1 MKKLLAAILAA
12 VTLLSPAA
20 PALAAGPAAGS
31 QAYAIYKVTGNPVDG
46 DGKQFNANDTIDP
59 GQTIY
64 YALPETMAAWV
75 DSTSNFRL
83 STRKTSNGKLIKSI
97 KLVEKK
103 LTGTSGAST
112 IYIPNQQ
119 DPTSKDYA
127 SYKTSERRTYL
138 AVELAD
144 TAVPEELKVQF
155 TAAFTAKKPVVL
167 CYGKRKVSE
176 GETETVKT
184 TNENG
189 AYVSTLK
196 YLRFFDGKQNDRLTL
211 TGNLYV
217 ANPQEEGDA
226 TVTVGSKGV
235 MIKPE
240 RNSVNEITF
249 EGEDTIATLTF
260 RANNN
265 PRKFLARL
273 TTSWPTTALSNK
285 FRNTDAVIRKFS
297 PATIDATSR
306 ATLALAN
313 PFAYDEVDPEDVY
326 IYTADSKGNLKDITR
341 TVNYNEDEDTF
352 KIQTR
357 TLTTYIISDKKVR
370 TKAK

>member
-1 MKKLLAAILAA
+1 MKKLMAALFAA
-12 VTLLSPAA
+12 VTIISLAA

-31 QAYAIYKVTGNPVDG
+31 QSYAIYKVTGNPIDG
-46 DGKQFNANDTIDP
+46 NGRQFNANDTVSP

-75 DSTSNFRL
+75 DSASNFRL

-103 LTGTSGAST
+103 LTGASGAQT

-119 DPTSKDYA
+119 DPTGKDYA
-127 SYKTSERRTYL
+127 AYKTSERRAYL

-144 TAVPEELKVQF
+144 TAVPEEAKVQF
-155 TAAFTAKKPVVL
+155 TATFTAKKPVVL

-176 GETETVKT
+176 GEFEKVQTVNDNGT
-184 TNENG
+184 TVN
-189 AYVSTLK
+189 TLK
-196 YLRFFDGKQNDRLTL
+196 YLRFFDCRQNDKLTL

-226 TVTVGSKGV
+226 TVEVGSKGV
-235 MIKPE
+235 TIKPE

-249 EGEDTIATLTF
+249 EGADTVATLTF

-273 TTSWPTTALSNK
+273 TTSWPNAALSNK
-285 FRNTDAVIRKFS
+285 FRSTDAVIRKFS

-306 ATLALAN
+306 ATLSLNN
-313 PFAYDEVDPEDVY
+313 PFAYDDVDPEDVY

-341 TVNYNEDEDTF
+341 TVYYNSDEDAF
-352 KIQTR
+352 ELQTR
-357 TLTTYIISDKKVR
+357 TLTTYIISDKRVK
-370 TKAK
+370 TTAK